1 MVEEMPGYGQRGS
14 KYPWDEW
21 LNGKVWL
28 LVPGTD
34 FDLSITS
41 MQSSVT
47 NAARSR
53 GIKITMRKREEGLYI
68 QAVFPEGGNE

>member
-1 MVEEMPGYGQRGS
+1 MARMVEQMPGHGNRGRN

-28 LVPGTD
+28 LEQGVD
-34 FDLSITS
+34 FYISITS

-53 GIKITMRKREEGLYI
+53 GIKVMMRKREEGLYI
-68 QAVFPEGGNE
+68 QAVFPE